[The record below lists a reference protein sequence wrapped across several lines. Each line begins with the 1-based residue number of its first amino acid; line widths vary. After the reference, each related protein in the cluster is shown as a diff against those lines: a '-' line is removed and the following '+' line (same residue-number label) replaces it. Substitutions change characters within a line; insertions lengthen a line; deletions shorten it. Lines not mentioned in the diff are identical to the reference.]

1 MLKTPGPH
9 SSQFLREWLTLL
21 YTHSAPR
28 RGMPSPVHARATGG
42 DELTED
48 GLLSSAGKVLSLGM
62 GLGYGSAKLMLGVG
76 DGNEG
81 TSSVTNATNI
91 DHL

>member
-1 MLKTPGPH
+1 
-9 SSQFLREWLTLL
+9 
-21 YTHSAPR
+21 
-28 RGMPSPVHARATGG
+28 MPSPVHAHCATGG

-81 TSSVTNATNI
+81 TTSSVTNATNI